1 MMRTPPVPVASAG
14 QALAAGMRGASLS
27 LARRLRMLALCCV
40 ALGATTRAFADDAC
54 GDMPVTGQRIEWVGH
69 DMVINGTPTQVA
81 LITFDKSTSQIA
93 DAFTRYW
100 VEHRVATHQMH
111 NPKTLIL
118 GALSAQCSYTLQLP
132 PNQSAPVRGLFS
144 VMRLTDG
151 ASLPRALR
159 PANYPLPLGKVLLD
173 MTSNDGGIAA
183 RTVQMSLPE
192 PSLAQ
197 ASAAYADQLRRDG
210 WHTVSAGPAIGR
222 PNSAPFGAALAMQ
235 KNGYRLDAAFTQAT
249 GSTSVVINVAYQ

>member
-1 MMRTPPVPVASAG
+1 MMRTPRVSVASAVRT
-14 QALAAGMRGASLS
+14 LAEGVSRASFSRGLRL
-27 LARRLRMLALCCV
+27 LAVCCF
-40 ALGATTRAFADDAC
+40 AFGAATCAFAGDAC
-54 GDMPVTGQRIEWVGH
+54 DDMPVTGQKVEWVGH
-69 DMVINGTPTQVA
+69 DMAINGTPTQVA
-81 LITFDKSTSQIA
+81 LITFDKSTSEIA

-100 VEHRVATHQMH
+100 VEHRVASHQMH

-118 GALSAQCSYTLQLP
+118 SALSAQCSYTLQLP

-144 VMRLTDG
+144 AMRLTD
-151 ASLPRALR
+151 AQPLPRALR

-173 MTSNDGGIAA
+173 MTSNDDGIVA

-197 ASAAYADQLRRDG
+197 ASAAYADQLTRDG

-222 PNSAPFGAALAMQ
+222 PHSAPFGQALSMQ
-235 KNGYRLDAAFTQAT
+235 KNGYRLDAAFTQAR